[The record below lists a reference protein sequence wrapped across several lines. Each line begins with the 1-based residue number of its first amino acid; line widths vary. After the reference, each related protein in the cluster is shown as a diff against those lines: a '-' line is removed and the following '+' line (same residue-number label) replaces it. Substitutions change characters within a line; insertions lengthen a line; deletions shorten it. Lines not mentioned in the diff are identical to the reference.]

1 MSTALIIVGA
11 VSQAAGFIIALLELR
26 SIRSRTDK
34 YETRPQVIEGV
45 TLKAGVV
52 FPLGVVSGSE
62 LPLEERVNRLEKAL
76 SVESQE
82 MAAADRELGASME
95 QRISERAASLQRLF
109 RREIDAL
116 AVAAVARPRVQ
127 QLVAIGLFLTGLLMV
142 TIGSLI

>member
-1 MSTALIIVGA
+1 MGA
-11 VSQAAGFIIALLELR
+11 VSQAAGFIIALRELR
-26 SIRSRTDK
+26 STRSRTDK

-45 TLKAGVV
+45 TLKVRPV
-52 FPLGVVSGSE
+52 FPPGVVSGSE
-62 LPLEERVNRLEKAL
+62 PPLEERVNRLEKAL

-82 MAAADRELGASME
+82 RAAADRELGASME
-95 QRISERAASLQRLF
+95 QRISERGASLQRLV

-127 QLVAIGLFLTGLLMV
+127 QWVAIGLFLTGLLMV

>member
-11 VSQAAGFIIALLELR
+11 VSQAAGFIFALLELR
-26 SIRSRTDK
+26 STRSRTDK

-52 FPLGVVSGSE
+52 FPLGGVTGSE
-62 LPLEERVNRLEKAL
+62 LPLEERINRLEKAL

-82 MAAADRELGASME
+82 RAAADRELGASME
-95 QRISERAASLQRLF
+95 QRISEQAASLQRLV

-116 AVAAVARPRVQ
+116 AVAAVARPRVRQ
-127 QLVAIGLFLTGLLMV
+127 RVAIGLFLTGLLMV

>member
-1 MSTALIIVGA
+1 LIIVGA

-26 SIRSRTDK
+26 STRSRTDK

-52 FPLGVVSGSE
+52 FPPGVVSGSE
-62 LPLEERVNRLEKAL
+62 PPLEERVNRLEKAL

-82 MAAADRELGASME
+82 RAVADRELGASME
-95 QRISERAASLQRLF
+95 QRISERAASLQRLV
-109 RREIDAL
+109 RREIDAV

-127 QLVAIGLFLTGLLMV
+127 QWVAIGLFLTGLLMV
-142 TIGSLI
+142 IIGSLI